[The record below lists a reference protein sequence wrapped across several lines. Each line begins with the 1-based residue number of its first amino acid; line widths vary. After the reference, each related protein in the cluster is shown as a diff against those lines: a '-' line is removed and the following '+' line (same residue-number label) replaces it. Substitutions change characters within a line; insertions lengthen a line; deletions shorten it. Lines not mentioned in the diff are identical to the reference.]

1 MTAMANWKKI
11 LVAVDENP
19 TTEKALNYVGE
30 LLGAAIDIEITLL
43 HVYPDPPPNF
53 FQEGHSLTEYTNEK
67 EAAARKV
74 FAKSS
79 QLLLKYGLGRDNI
92 ASICRM
98 TSGETISQTVIRI
111 QKEGKYG
118 TVVLGKRGV
127 SKAEE
132 FLFGS
137 ISNTVVRSSKDFTV
151 WVVG

>member
-1 MTAMANWKKI
+1 MANWKKI

-30 LLGAAIDIEITLL
+30 LLGSANDIEITLL
-43 HVYPDPPPNF
+43 HVYSDPPPNF
-53 FQEGHSLTEYTNEK
+53 FQEGHSLLEYTNEK
-67 EAAARKV
+67 EAVAKQV
-74 FAKSS
+74 FANSAE
-79 QLLLKYGLGRDNI
+79 LLLKYGVGQGNI
-92 ASICRM
+92 SSICRM

-111 QKEGKYG
+111 QKEGEYG

-137 ISNTVVRSSKDFTV
+137 ISNMVVRSSKDFTV